1 MDQLAT
7 KKLYSKIMLR
17 MIPYIFVC
25 YLFNYLDRV
34 NVGFAK
40 LQMLDDIG
48 MSEAAY
54 GLGAGIFFIGYL
66 VFGLPSNLAIQK
78 FGAKRWLAIIMILWG
93 ALSTSLM
100 FVHSANS
107 FYILRFFTGAA
118 EAGFFPGLVLY
129 FTYWFP
135 NSVRGRVMT
144 LFMSAIPLSGVV
156 GGPLSGWI
164 LDTFTLNPLWG
175 LAPWQ
180 WLFIIEGLPTV
191 ALGIGIYFI
200 LDDNVAKAKWL
211 TQEQKDKILTDLAE
225 DERNKPAVKSDSMA
239 DVLKNKVVWIFG
251 FIYFSCQVGVYAINF
266 WLPSVIKSANWGDMT
281 AVGWITAI
289 PYFAATVFM
298 IFMGKSADKH
308 NERRWHLGIP
318 MLMGFFGLMI
328 SASFSS
334 SASIALIGL
343 VIATMGFLSSLALFW
358 PLSSN
363 YLSASAT
370 ACGLAI
376 INSIGQIAGFVSP
389 YFVGWIKQTT
399 QSTDAAWYCISILA
413 LLGVIVM
420 LAISKP
426 KSAN

>member
-7 KKLYSKIMLR
+7 KKLYGKIMLR

-48 MSEAAY
+48 MSETAY

-66 VFGLPSNLAIQK
+66 AFGLPSNLAIQK

-200 LDDNVAKAKWL
+200 LDDNVAKANWL
-211 TQEQKDKILTDLAE
+211 TQEQKDKILADLAE
-225 DERNKPAVKSDSMA
+225 DERNKPAVQSDSMI
-239 DVLKNKVVWIFG
+239 DVVKNKMVWLFG
-251 FIYFSCQVGVYAINF
+251 FIYFSCQVGTYAINF

-334 SASIALIGL
+334 SANIALVGL

-389 YFVGWIKQTT
+389 YFVGWIKETT
-399 QSTDAAWYCISILA
+399 QSTDPAWYCISILA

-420 LAISKP
+420 LTISRP
-426 KSAN
+426 KNTN

>member
-1 MDQLAT
+1 MDPLAT
-7 KKLYSKIMLR
+7 KKMYSKIMLR
-17 MIPYIFVC
+17 MIPYIFIC

-66 VFGLPSNLAIQK
+66 AFGLPSNLAIQK

-129 FTYWFP
+129 FTCWFP
-135 NSVRGRVMT
+135 SSVRGRVMT
-144 LFMSAIPLSGVV
+144 LFMSAIPLSGVI

-164 LDTFTLNPLWG
+164 LDTFTLNPVWG
-175 LAPWQ
+175 LRPWQ
-180 WLFIIEGLPTV
+180 WLFIIEGIPTII
-191 ALGIGIYFI
+191 LGIGVYFI
-200 LDDNVAKAKWL
+200 LDDSVAKAKWL
-211 TQEQKDKILTDLAE
+211 TQEQKEKIMTDLAE
-225 DERNKPAVKSDSMA
+225 DEKNKPAVQSDSMM
-239 DVLKNKVVWIFG
+239 DVLKNKIVWIFG
-251 FIYFSCQVGVYAINF
+251 FVYFSCQAGVYAINF

-298 IFMGKSADKH
+298 IFMGKSADKY

-318 MLMGFFGLMI
+318 MLMGFVGLMVSAYF
-328 SASFSS
+328 SASSS
-334 SASIALIGL
+334 IVLIGL

-358 PLSSN
+358 PLSSS
-363 YLSASAT
+363 YLSASA
-370 ACGLAI
+370 AVCGLAI

-389 YFVGWIKQTT
+389 YFVGWIKDTT
-399 QSTDAAWYCISILA
+399 HSTDIAWYCISLLA
-413 LLGVIVM
+413 LLGAIVM
-420 LAISKP
+420 LTISRP
-426 KSAN
+426 KKLH